1 MGQSTDGI
9 LVFGIPLEEGVE
21 LEFLEDFDN
30 DFEEFV
36 DAQTGKDWKEVG
48 FKEVE
53 AARQEFGITMLRH
66 CSCDY
71 PMYILAITGTTTTAY
86 RGNPQKIEK
95 LVDVSQEQ
103 IDKLTAFAEQYGF
116 TDAFEGE
123 PGWYLCS
130 DWC

>member
-21 LEFLEDFDN
+21 LEFLEEHDR

-36 DAQTGKDWKEVG
+36 DAQTGVNWREAG
-48 FKEVE
+48 FPAVE
-53 AARQEFGITMLRH
+53 EARKAFGITLVRH

-71 PMYILAITGTTTTAY
+71 PMYILALTGTETTAS
-86 RGNPQKIEK
+86 RGYPQKIES
-95 LVDVSQEQ
+95 LRDIPQQQ
-103 IDKLTAFAEQYGF
+103 IDKLIAFADSYDL
-116 TDAFEGE
+116 TDSFDGE